1 MSHLEQTLARQ
12 LADLGVAPAVAEYR
26 WAAELL
32 GAGKGLR
39 ERLARAGLRDWRF
52 DLAWPAIQFAAE
64 VEGGG
69 WVGGRHT
76 RGAGF
81 AADLAKYHAAMEH
94 GWTVYR
100 CDGGLVKSGQAA
112 ALIRRMVAAGNGSIY
127 PIRRSQQ

>member
-1 MSHLEQTLARQ
+1 MSALEDTLVRQ
-12 LADLGVAPAVAEYR
+12 LAALGVTPPVTEYR

-32 GAGKGLR
+32 GPGAGLR
-39 ERLARAGLRDWRF
+39 QRLAGAGLRDWRF
-52 DLAWPAIQFAAE
+52 DLAWPDIQLAAE

-81 AADLAKYHAAMEH
+81 AADLAKYHAAMAH

-100 CDGGLVKSGQAA
+100 CDGGLVRSGQAA
-112 ALIRRMVAAGNGSIY
+112 DLIARLVAAGST
-127 PIRRSQQ
+127 RRAAA